1 MTEPEQGG
9 QMNRRNFLKK
19 TAQAVLV
26 AKGLGT
32 AKQAFGGA
40 GIPAPRPDSNRAHLT
55 VVMDEPLGKLNRNI
69 LGSFTEHLGACIYDG
84 IWVGPDSSI
93 PNVNGIRKDTS
104 EALKRIQSPIVRWPG
119 GCFADTYHWR
129 DGIGPRD
136 KRPTTWNMFW
146 GREESNAFGTDEF
159 MEFCRLSGSS
169 PYICI
174 NVGSGTVEEAVDW
187 FQYCNGKE
195 PITLVKE
202 RTANGHADPYN
213 VKYWSIGNESWGCG
227 GNFTPEDYANRYAEF
242 TTYLSSLAERQNVEF
257 VAVGLEGG
265 DWNRRFF
272 ETLASRGRGFFGQRV
287 RNVHQLSI
295 HHYYRDGAAVEFS
308 DKDYYDL
315 LGQVSTVEGDLRRT
329 IGVIDEFTVPQGPTI
344 GIALDEWGV
353 WHPIPNR
360 GDRALFQPNTLRD
373 ALLAAVTLNSIN
385 SFGTRVSMA
394 NIAQTFNVLQ
404 SLAFTQGSQMVL
416 TPTYYVFDLFQP
428 HMDATGL
435 KTVVDSPTYEV
446 EENRPPFAGF
456 GRQQSPPKIARDY
469 VSVSASLDG
478 SKKKLC
484 LTLVNQHLTDAIEV
498 EIELAAGAAAAGG
511 RMREL
516 TSASVRDQN
525 TFEHPDVIKSPQEKP
540 VALRGRTFTQTV
552 PAHSLQSL
560 VLDLS

>member
-1 MTEPEQGG
+1 MLERMQGSLG
-9 QMNRRNFLKK
+9 GHHAGELHREGANARAERL
-19 TAQAVLV
+19 AVLTTFVFDPTNPDLTVSTADKAEAGVDVGTGGSVVSVV
-26 AKGLGT
+26 A
-32 AKQAFGGA
+32 FHDRISGGV
-40 GIPAPRPDSNRAHLT
+40 GIRQDLTYLLRDHYQLTDSINGNGIKPEIIQPPSGADTVPIIIQRPANYLT
-55 VVMDEPLGKLNRNI
+55 VVDQGIELTATLPEIPRLRTRFQVQ
-69 LGSFTEHLGACIYDG
+69 GSFVRTDRMSDAVTVGSDTRFSDFQLSSVQQRAPYWLGIHERGERYLLTYRL
-84 IWVGPDSSI
+84 IHHQP
-93 PNVNGIRKDTS
+93 
-104 EALKRIQSPIVRWPG
+104 ALGLVITATVQHNLRD
-119 GCFADTYHWR
+119 FL

-242 TTYLSSLAERQNVEF
+242 TTYLSSLAERRNVEF

-315 LGQVSTVEGDLRRT
+315 LGQVNTVEGVLRRT

-360 GDRALFQPNTLRD
+360 GDRALFQPNTVRD

-404 SLAFTQGSQMVL
+404 SLAFTKGPQMVL

-428 HMDATGL
+428 HMDAMGM
-435 KTVVDSPTYEV
+435 KAVMDSPTYE
-446 EENRPPFAGF
+446 
-456 GRQQSPPKIARDY
+456 IA
-469 VSVSASLDG
+469 
-478 SKKKLC
+478 
-484 LTLVNQHLTDAIEV
+484 
-498 EIELAAGAAAAGG
+498 
-511 RMREL
+511 
-516 TSASVRDQN
+516 
-525 TFEHPDVIKSPQEKP
+525 
-540 VALRGRTFTQTV
+540 
-552 PAHSLQSL
+552 
-560 VLDLS
+560 